1 MGLFF
6 SFPAICPIYPESDDD
21 EDATYKYI
29 SSPIVSAA
37 IHDDN
42 VAFDDDVSPMQQ
54 CVNEGKS
61 KKHANTR
68 KDAS

>member
-6 SFPAICPIYPESDDD
+6 SFPAICPIYPESDD
-21 EDATYKYI
+21 EDATYI
-29 SSPIVSAA
+29 SSSIVSSA

-42 VAFDDDVSPMQQ
+42 VVFDDDISPLQQ
-54 CVNEGKS
+54 YVNEEKS
-61 KKHANTR
+61 KKRANIR

>member
-6 SFPAICPIYPESDDD
+6 SFPAICPIYPESDD
-21 EDATYKYI
+21 EDATYI
-29 SSPIVSAA
+29 SSSIVLSA

-54 CVNEGKS
+54 CVDEGKS
-61 KKHANTR
+61 KKRTNIR

>member
-6 SFPAICPIYPESDDD
+6 SFPAICPIYPESDD
-21 EDATYKYI
+21 EDSTYEYI
-29 SSPIVSAA
+29 TSPIVSAA

-42 VAFDDDVSPMQQ
+42 VAFDDDVSPLQE
-54 CVNEGKS
+54 CINEGKR
-61 KKHANTR
+61 KKRANIR

>member
-6 SFPAICPIYPESDDD
+6 SFPAICPIYPESDD
-21 EDATYKYI
+21 EDATYI

-37 IHDDN
+37 IHDDS
-42 VAFDDDVSPMQQ
+42 VAFDDDINPLQQ

-61 KKHANTR
+61 KKRANIR
-68 KDAS
+68 KDVS